1 MLKAMK
7 QPKGFYKGVFALMLP
22 MILQNVITQTVSF
35 ADTFMV
41 GLLGEQNLAAV
52 TTAVTPFFV
61 IMLLMMGIQS
71 GAGILIS
78 QYWGKGNLNA
88 INRVLGV
95 GFYFSSAFSFIGA
108 MLMFFFPEF
117 FLSIITND
125 AEVVALAVN
134 YAKIAG
140 FAHMCNSISGVYIA
154 AHRSME
160 NARLGVV
167 VLTLSSLI
175 NVLGNWLLI
184 FGKLGFPAM
193 GITGAAVATLISRI
207 VELVI
212 VLIYAAKNKRFKII
226 PKSLFK
232 PGLVILKD
240 FLKYSLPVI
249 LNEALWGFGA
259 MIYPIILGHMENSM
273 VILAA
278 YTISGNIERLFGVA
292 VFAGGGAASV
302 IIGREIGAGRK
313 DTVYSAGKALVMLSF
328 FMGLASA
335 ALLFVATLIIMEPYI
350 FPLFKLSE
358 AAAEACTIM
367 LTIMSFVMIIRT
379 VGFTMSIGV
388 LRGGG
393 DVRAVMYID
402 IGSLYLVALP
412 AAAISAFVFG
422 AGIAVVYGCIALEDI
437 IKTILS
443 LFRFRSKK
451 WINDVTRE
459 AVA

>member
-1 MLKAMK
+1 
-7 QPKGFYKGVFALMLP
+7 
-22 MILQNVITQTVSF
+22 
-35 ADTFMV
+35 
-41 GLLGEQNLAAV
+41 
-52 TTAVTPFFV
+52 
-61 IMLLMMGIQS
+61 
-71 GAGILIS
+71 
-78 QYWGKGNLNA
+78 
-88 INRVLGV
+88 
-95 GFYFSSAFSFIGA
+95 
-108 MLMFFFPEF
+108 MFFFPEF